1 MDKIF
6 LVYDEYC
13 FDGVKEN
20 TIVIPCTTF
29 EIAKQ
34 VLKKKLEWYLKNTYI
49 NRFVD
54 ENLNLCKEYL
64 DDCDVWNVEDDSIEI
79 YIYCKDTR
87 LDLHIAEEYII
98 NTI

>member
-13 FDGVKEN
+13 FDGIKQII
-20 TIVIPCTTF
+20 IVTPCATF

-34 VLKKKLEWYLKNTYI
+34 FLKKKFEWYLKNTYL

-54 ENLNLCKEYL
+54 ENLNLCKENL
-64 DDCDVWNVEDDSIEI
+64 DDNDYWNVEDDSVEI
-79 YIYCKDTR
+79 SIYCKDTR
-87 LDLHIAEEYII
+87 LDLHIAEEDII